1 MFSVFGLFVDIE
13 IDDIV
18 LSDDFRVL
26 EACFPHLRH
35 KLTILQ
41 VSTMQCQGQVTR
53 DLIGVQIRIY
63 LPMDTTCHKCLRLK
77 VLLLSHQ
84 GPTTKALLQRT
95 IHQELD
101 LCLIINHNTGIHSG
115 IGMVVHIH
123 AEMVLT
129 IITMGTGVIRTAEIR
144 TRMLI
149 REISM
154 VETIIGLQDLF
165 HSL

>member
-1 MFSVFGLFVDIE
+1 MFSVSGLFVDIE

-18 LSDDFRVL
+18 LNDDFRVL
-26 EACFPHLRH
+26 EACFPLLRH

-41 VSTMQCQGQVTR
+41 LSTMRCQGQLTR
-53 DLIGVQIRIY
+53 DLIGVQIRMC
-63 LPMDTTCHKCLRLK
+63 LPMDITYRKCLRHK
-77 VLLLSHQ
+77 
-84 GPTTKALLQRT
+84 GPTTKPLLQRT
-95 IHQELD
+95 IHRELD
-101 LCLIINHNTGIHSG
+101 LCLIINSNTEIHSG